1 MQRLRHVHFSFETR
15 VHREERRTVQLL
27 ESRNQHNVDIFY
39 VENIEVANVE
49 LGLAAV
55 SKDLTA
61 NSLVKLLVLRQIVL
75 ELSALLAIDVLRKQ
89 AWFTPA
95 WQIAPS

>member
-1 MQRLRHVHFSFETR
+1 M
-15 VHREERRTVQLL
+15 HREERRTVQLL

-61 NSLVKLLVLRQIVL
+61 NSFVKLLVLRQIVL

-89 AWFTPA
+89 TRFTPA